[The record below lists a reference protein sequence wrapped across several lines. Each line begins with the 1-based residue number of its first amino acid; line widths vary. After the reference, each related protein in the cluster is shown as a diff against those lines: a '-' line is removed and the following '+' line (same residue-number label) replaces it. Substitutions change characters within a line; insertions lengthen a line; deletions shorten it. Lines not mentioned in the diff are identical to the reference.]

1 MERSRRVA
9 LPTDVGYVRIVAGPP
24 SRESAHMTAI
34 LDSVK
39 RQPVIYQT
47 FVMAT
52 INLLVVLNLLH
63 LTDVQ
68 LGGVNAFLAAVL
80 GLIVQR
86 QVTPLV
92 RPRNNDKHPLVP

>member
-1 MERSRRVA
+1 MKA
-9 LPTDVGYVRIVAGPP
+9 F
-24 SRESAHMTAI
+24 

-52 INLLVVLNLLH
+52 INLAVVLDLLH

-68 LGGVNAFLAAVL
+68 LGGVNAFLAALL
-80 GLIVQR
+80 GIIVQR
-86 QVTPLV
+86 RVTPLA
-92 RPRNNDKHPLVP
+92 RPRNKAKQPLVPAAPKPKPKPTS